1 MYLTFLLLVVLQQI
15 SKISSSYDARGTRLR
30 RAYYPQ
36 YDSLME
42 LANPKRTKDTIGD
55 YDFSASASRGEQLS
69 DLDFLTDLPL
79 SYALSDKSSG
89 LFRAAKSSEAL
100 SEPKQTRASRY
111 EGLRESLLTS
121 EMEDVFNKDRRQK
134 LEVSYFFIY
143 EINEMKYVIN

>member
-1 MYLTFLLLVVLQQI
+1 
-15 SKISSSYDARGTRLR
+15 
-30 RAYYPQ
+30 
-36 YDSLME
+36 ME

-134 LEVSYFFIY
+134 LEVCEFQ
-143 EINEMKYVIN
+143 